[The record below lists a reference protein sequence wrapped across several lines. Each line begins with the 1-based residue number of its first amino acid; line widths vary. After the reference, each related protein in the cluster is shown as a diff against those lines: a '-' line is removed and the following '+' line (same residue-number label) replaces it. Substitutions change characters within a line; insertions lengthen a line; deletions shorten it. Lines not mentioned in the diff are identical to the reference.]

1 MGATYSTTLSVS
13 PPVSWKTLQCG
24 VQYKSTDVAV
34 LPHLFPLA
42 QWFTAQEATVLAQQ
56 LRRRTR
62 TNMLTE
68 HEFAAW
74 LLRADGDPQSILLHQ
89 SATRPLCPDD
99 VLAVPAPLQITG
111 QASTPQEQNAS
122 LLMEMYVAHVFHAFL
137 RPNSRK
143 VYALE
148 FLAALVVISRAVWD
162 LDQKLQLL
170 IDLFYDRARSSCG
183 PQISM
188 EKRLKEA
195 DVAQLVLCVM
205 NGVAKVTMGV
215 QRVWTAFGLET
226 VSLARH
232 LAADCMNYASNEK
245 SGRTITASQLT
256 TFVRSKAELL
266 HFLALFGGEEL
277 RNPFTFG
284 VLRSPCTGLAI
295 PDAYAPM
302 LDHQTQLYDRLVAQ
316 YVSFD
321 GRQDKRSQAAA
332 LLIQSTWRRR
342 CSQSLLGLRKDEYTR
357 QRHISA
363 ATLQRGLKQCQFAR
377 LVQKHAEAERQAFN
391 GGVLVAGSGA
401 CVPGN
406 GSRGMPAMALRLVD
420 AFKLNQVQI
429 LSVSL
434 SQTCALALGGDGRT
448 LYVWGNCLPRVYSQD
463 TTTEEDAS
471 VSLLGPVPRS
481 LAFAFPA
488 KRQVLQLG
496 CGLQH
501 ALALTDDGMVFSWG
515 FNDHGQLGHGPAE
528 TLSART
534 NGQTTY
540 ALHYDPR
547 DGRTSEFLAKP
558 TPLLY
563 FFGAPTQHADPIPIQ
578 QVCCGD
584 YYSMAL
590 SRDGDVFTWGE
601 ASEGQLGHGDAHPAF
616 QVAFVDP
623 HMMNS
628 AFTFLSQ
635 PEPVLAL
642 NDLQVVQIGCRKNHS
657 VALTSDSRLLEWGN
671 WGKRRGTDCE
681 HAFEPVELSRE
692 SVQALQLRQMAVGDH
707 HIVAEGSSAWLSLAK
722 DQEQPLAATGIDRA
736 MYMACAAYSC
746 PLDKLEAMAEDGNT
760 WTCVFLDAEIEDIED
775 HDDCDF
781 PPTQEI
787 ENVDDSSSRGS
798 LSSFAAGD
806 LWKKRVAP
814 FALTPTDQRARFA
827 RQVGSHRVSSDGDS
841 SYARALASWLEGRA
855 ENRLVVVQRGK
866 SAGLYIQILGAS
878 TGTKSTDFS
887 GNTVGSASEL
897 NANMLEFAV
906 VGSSTAHACQ
916 LTPLGFATRIYHRSM
931 REDVARK
938 ARKRLHAQQVI
949 ASLENHSLWVI
960 EFNESSV
967 ELEYDGDDGERALLG
982 DWTQCV
988 LDAMSQ
994 QVLAAQE
1001 AGALSVLLVLD
1012 FFGAKPFELQLQT
1025 DSGIYIPVFMIKRDT
1040 SAVWAASSASATAA
1054 DPEAK
1059 RTPPSFA
1066 QVLERLLVS
1075 PTRSSGSVVRCF
1087 QRVDTLQKRIDAAL
1101 TYGARGVIVVQDSS
1115 SLEMDGETV
1124 GAPIFC
1130 ELPSQQ
1136 PHHFSDRLVAMVS
1149 AANGERL
1156 YAAAKLTPMDSGAS
1170 YDLILDVQLTVRS
1183 GGTTYAWGN
1192 AQNGRLGIGQA
1203 TEIFQDGYEALTDTA
1218 YRFVD
1223 RPTALAVLAGQE
1235 LRQLVCGSAHALAV
1249 TTTGKVFAWGKGKR
1263 GELAQRGGAQSITRK
1278 CSRLRQ
1284 PLEDQWIPRPVSGLH
1299 YETIVHAAAND
1310 ACSMFVTETASSSI
1324 YRERRR
1330 TLAQLKALARRK
1342 REEMRTNVV
1351 L

>member
-1 MGATYSTTLSVS
+1 MGAAHSSALLVS

-34 LPHLFPLA
+34 WPHLFPLA

-68 HEFAAW
+68 QEFSAW
-74 LLRADGDPQSILLHQ
+74 LLRADGDPQCILLHQ
-89 SATRPLCPDD
+89 RATRPIGPDD
-99 VLAVPAPLQITG
+99 VLAVPAPWQTTG
-111 QASTPQEQNAS
+111 QTSTPQEQNAS
-122 LLMEMYVAHVFHAFL
+122 LLMEMYLAHVFHAFL

-143 VYALE
+143 LYALE
-148 FLAALVVISRAVWD
+148 FLAALVVISRAIWD

-170 IDLFYDRARSSCG
+170 IELFHDRARSSSG
-183 PQISM
+183 HEHPLQ
-188 EKRLKEA
+188 KRLKEA

-205 NGVAKVTMGV
+205 NGVAKATMGV
-215 QRVWTAFGLET
+215 QRVWAAFGLKSVT
-226 VSLARH
+226 LARQ
-232 LAADCMNYASNEK
+232 LAADCMSHAAG
-245 SGRTITASQLT
+245 SGRTITAKELT
-256 TFVRSKAELL
+256 TFVRSKADLL

-284 VLRSPCTGLAI
+284 VLRSPCTGLSM
-295 PDAYAPM
+295 PNTYAPM
-302 LDHQTQLYDRLVAQ
+302 LDHQTKLYDQLVAQ
-316 YVSFD
+316 YVSFV
-321 GRQDKRSQAAA
+321 GRQDKRSHAAA

-342 CSQSLLGLRKDEYTR
+342 CSQSLLGLHKDEYTR

-363 ATLQRGLKQCQFAR
+363 TKLQRGIKQCHFAR
-377 LVQKHAEAERQAFN
+377 LVQKYAEAERQAFN

-406 GSRGMPAMALRLVD
+406 GPRALPAKALHLVD
-420 AFKLNQVQI
+420 SFKLNQVQI
-429 LSVSL
+429 WSVVL
-434 SQTCALALGGDGRT
+434 SQTCALALGEDART
-448 LYVWGNCLPRVYSQD
+448 LYAWGNCLPRVYSQEA
-463 TTTEEDAS
+463 TIKEDDS
-471 VSLLGPVPRS
+471 VSLLGPVPRR
-481 LAFAFPA
+481 LAFAFPPG
-488 KRQVLQLG
+488 RHVLQLA

-534 NGQTTY
+534 DGQTTY

-547 DGRTSEFLAKP
+547 DGRASEFLAEP

-563 FFGAPTQHADPIPIQ
+563 FFGAPTQHAEPIAIQ

-590 SRDGDVFTWGE
+590 SREGDVFTWGE

-628 AFTFLSQ
+628 AYTFLSQ

-642 NDLQVVQIGCRKNHS
+642 NDLQIVQIACRKNHS

-671 WGKRRGTDCE
+671 WGKRRGRDCE
-681 HAFEPVELSRE
+681 HAFEPVELLRA

-707 HIVAEGSSAWLSLAK
+707 HIVAEGSSVWLSLA
-722 DQEQPLAATGIDRA
+722 DGQEQPFAAAGVDRT
-736 MYMACAAYSC
+736 MYMACATYSC
-746 PLDKLEAMAEDGNT
+746 PLDRLEAMARDGNS
-760 WTCVFLDAEIEDIED
+760 WTCVFLDAEIEDLED
-775 HDDCDF
+775 HDDSDLA
-781 PPTQEI
+781 PTTTEI
-787 ENVDDSSSRGS
+787 ETVDGSSSEEPLSRFARG
-798 LSSFAAGD
+798 G
-806 LWKKRVAP
+806 LWSKRVAP

-827 RQVGSHRVSSDGDS
+827 HRVGSHRVSSDGDS
-841 SYARALASWLEGRA
+841 SYARALASWLEGRV
-855 ENRLVVVQRGK
+855 EGRFVVVQRGK
-866 SAGLYIQILGAS
+866 PAGLYIQILCG
-878 TGTKSTDFS
+878 STDSKETNFS
-887 GNTVGSASEL
+887 RDIIGNASEH
-897 NANMLEFAV
+897 NANLLEFAV
-906 VGSSTAHACQ
+906 VGSSTAHACE

-931 REDVARK
+931 REHAARK
-938 ARKRLHAQQVI
+938 ARKRLQAQQAI
-949 ASLENHSLWVI
+949 ASLESHSLWVI
-960 EFNESSV
+960 EFNERSV

-982 DWTQCV
+982 DWTQRV
-988 LDAMSQ
+988 LDAMTQ

-1012 FFGAKPFELQLQT
+1012 FFDAEPFELQLEP
-1025 DSGIYIPVFMIKRDT
+1025 DSGIYIPMFMIKRDA
-1040 SAVWAASSASATAA
+1040 SAAWAASSASATAA

-1059 RTPPSFA
+1059 RTPPTFA
-1066 QVLERLLVS
+1066 QVLEQLLVPPS
-1075 PTRSSGSVVRCF
+1075 SSASGSMVRCF

-1101 TYGARGVIVVQDSS
+1101 TYGARGVIVVQDSR
-1115 SLEMDGETV
+1115 SLEMDGETA

-1136 PHHFSDRLVAMVS
+1136 PHHFSDRLIAMIS
-1149 AANGERL
+1149 AADGERL
-1156 YAAAKLTPMDSGAS
+1156 HTAAKLTPAAAVLESDAS
-1170 YDLILDVQLTVRS
+1170 YDLIVDVQLSVRS

-1223 RPTALAVLAGQE
+1223 QPTALAVLAGQE
-1235 LRQLVCGSAHALAV
+1235 LRQLVCGSAHTLAV
-1249 TTTGKVFAWGKGKR
+1249 TTTGKVLTWGKGKR
-1263 GELAQRGGAQSITRK
+1263 GELAQRGGTRSIARK
-1278 CSRLRQ
+1278 GNRPSQ

-1310 ACSMFVTETASSSI
+1310 ACSMFVTEMVTSSI

-1330 TLAQLKALARRK
+1330 TIAQLKALARRK
-1342 REEMRTNVV
+1342 
-1351 L
+1351 